1 MGLLLFLFLPAL
13 IFDCFA
19 GLFGRYLAGRLVGHV
34 CPLSLVATLPVG
46 GTCKAELMPSSTPG
60 PARTF
65 NGLTLMAVH
74 AHPDD
79 EVLGTGGVF
88 ARYSEEGVRTVLVVC
103 TNGEQGDGPG
113 GLKPGE
119 PGHDAAAVAATRL
132 AELGKS
138 VSYLGVSDVELLGYR
153 DSGMAGWSANADPGV
168 FWNVPLAEPAER
180 VAALMRQYRPQ
191 VVVTYDENGNYGHPD
206 HIQAHRVAVAAA
218 EATGIPVK
226 FYYSA
231 VPKSAFGRL
240 RAALEASG
248 EDIEE
253 IGIPDDFG
261 TPDEMITTEVDVSA
275 YTERKLAALAAHGS
289 QTENSFFSR
298 LPDDVVTLALSHES
312 FVLRSAPTGLARE
325 DDLLAGLR

>member
-1 MGLLLFLFLPAL
+1 M
-13 IFDCFA
+13 
-19 GLFGRYLAGRLVGHV
+19 
-34 CPLSLVATLPVG
+34 
-46 GTCKAELMPSSTPG
+46 PG
-60 PARTF
+60 PARTR

-119 PGHDAAAVAATRL
+119 PGHDAASVAATRS
-132 AELGKS
+132 AELDQS

-168 FWNVPLAEPAER
+168 FCNVPLAEPAER

-231 VPKSAFGRL
+231 VPKSAFRRL

-248 EDIEE
+248 EDIDE
-253 IGIPDDFG
+253 IGVPDDFG

-275 YTERKLAALAAHGS
+275 YAERKLAALAAHGS
-289 QTENSFFSR
+289 QTENSFFTR
-298 LPDDVVTLALSHES
+298 LPDDIVTLTLSHES
-312 FVLRSAPTGLARE
+312 FVLRSAPEGLARE
-325 DDLLAGLR
+325 GDLFAGLR